1 MRPKPTK
8 GKRMS
13 KPSINL
19 HPSLETNS
27 SLGETQ
33 RSSLFDTK
41 DEFIEKIAP
50 FATAVIYFGSF
61 SLHPQDISLSRQ
73 ALFKLS
79 FLNRHFLQP
88 AGLRISVE
96 NQTACLSGNVASH
109 SIRLMADILA
119 RQIEGIRQVKDE
131 TVIEAAGGAQTHGQ
145 KKAETIQKSIQFLL
159 ATDQTLRSG
168 VLITIRDG
176 RHVLEGEV
184 GTPAQKNWAEQLA
197 EALGGDI
204 ESKLK
209 IAVSTALP
217 ISAEP
222 APVDD
227 ESLQALI
234 LFRLRLV
241 RETEHLSVKVT
252 ASRGVVALQGKVNT
266 ETLRRR
272 VENIARSTLGVRE
285 LRSSLSIQA

>member
-1 MRPKPTK
+1 MA
-8 GKRMS
+8 
-13 KPSINL
+13 KPSL
-19 HPSLETNS
+19 HRNPSLEANS
-27 SLGETQ
+27 SLGPTS

-41 DEFIEKIAP
+41 DKFIERITP
-50 FATAVIYFGSF
+50 FATAAIYFGSF
-61 SLHPQDISLSRQ
+61 SLYPQDISLSRQ

-88 AGLRISVE
+88 GGLRVSVE
-96 NQTACLSGNVASH
+96 KQTACFSGNVASRN
-109 SIRLMADILA
+109 IGLMADILA

-131 TVIEAAGGAQTHGQ
+131 TVVQAAGGARTSGR
-145 KKAETIQKSIQFLL
+145 KKVEAIQESIQFLF

-168 VLITIRDG
+168 VLVRIRDG
-176 RHVLEGEV
+176 CHVLEGEV

-197 EALGGDI
+197 EAVGGEI

-209 IAVSTALP
+209 IGLPAAVPT
-217 ISAEP
+217 SAES
-222 APVDD
+222 APMDD

-241 RETEHLSVKVT
+241 RDTEHLPVKVT
-252 ASRGVVALQGKVNT
+252 ANRGVVALHGKVNT
-266 ETLRRR
+266 EPLRRR

-285 LRSSLSIQA
+285 LRSSLSIPA